1 MGMIVTVKP
10 KHAWELKMSYSFDDL
25 NDPRN
30 PASTGSDLPLEAQF
44 EGARRTSPAKDD
56 LFDPRRYWEIFSGT
70 D

>member
-1 MGMIVTVKP
+1 
-10 KHAWELKMSYSFDDL
+10 MSYSFDDS

-30 PASTGSDLPLEAQF
+30 PASAGSELPLEAQF